1 VRATGTG
8 TQTVEFDARKV
19 RGDQVAVVMNADG
32 SRSVSGRAESGVT
45 QPSLPSIASGLLAG
59 GVALGAGAVLLIVK
73 PVRRVKGRR

>member
-1 VRATGTG
+1 
-8 TQTVEFDARKV
+8 
-19 RGDQVAVVMNADG
+19 MNADG